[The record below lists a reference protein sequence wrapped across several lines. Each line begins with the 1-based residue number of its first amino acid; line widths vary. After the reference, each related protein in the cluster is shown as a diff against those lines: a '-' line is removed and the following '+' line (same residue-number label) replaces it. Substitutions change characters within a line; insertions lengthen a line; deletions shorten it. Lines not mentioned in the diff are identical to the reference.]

1 MPRIRSRLC
10 SCGLM
15 DSQGKLNIRQTQ
27 KIVDFAGDMEVI
39 FHRAIDMC
47 KNRQEVIDILISLGI
62 FKMLT

>member
-1 MPRIRSRLC
+1 
-10 SCGLM
+10 M